1 MTRKTADLRLEP
13 ITGALGAEVSGITL
27 ARPPGDGQLAELR
40 RALLDHKVLVF
51 RDQEADPAQLVA
63 FAARFGP
70 LHRHKFVESL
80 AGHPEVIEIVKEAGE
95 TNAWGGGWHS
105 DISFELEPSLGSLL
119 LAREVPPYGGD
130 TLFANMEL
138 AYETLPEDLKDRI
151 EGLKAQHCSGDAGVY
166 SDSYAG
172 MNARKH
178 AAVASEHP
186 LVRRHPESGRK
197 ILFANPVFTR
207 RIAGL
212 ADAESRELLARLFEH
227 ALQPAFTC
235 RIRWRPGMAVMWDN
249 RSVLH
254 NAMTDYFPGRG
265 NCGFRRV
272 MHRVT
277 ICGDRPR

>member
-1 MTRKTADLRLEP
+1 MTDASERIKKPKR
-13 ITGALGAEVSGITL
+13 VN
-27 ARPPGDGQLAELR
+27 Q
-40 RALLDHKVLVF
+40 KV
-51 RDQEADPAQLVA
+51 
-63 FAARFGP
+63 
-70 LHRHKFVESL
+70 
-80 AGHPEVIEIVKEAGE
+80 
-95 TNAWGGGWHS
+95 
-105 DISFELEPSLGSLL
+105 
-119 LAREVPPYGGD
+119 
-130 TLFANMEL
+130 
-138 AYETLPEDLKDRI
+138 
-151 EGLKAQHCSGDAGVY
+151 VY

-186 LVRRHPESGRK
+186 LVRRHPESGRN

-265 NCGFRRV
+265 NTAFRRV